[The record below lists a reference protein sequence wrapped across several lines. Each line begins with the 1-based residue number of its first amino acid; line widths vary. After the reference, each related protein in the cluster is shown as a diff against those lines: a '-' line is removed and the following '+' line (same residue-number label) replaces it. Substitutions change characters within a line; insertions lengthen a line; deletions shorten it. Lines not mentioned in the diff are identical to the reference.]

1 MKVSSKYIT
10 FADIIIGLEIM
21 IKKLYDWVLSW
32 SGSRWG
38 WLALFIIALCESSWF
53 PIPPDI
59 LLIALCLGATKRSF
73 RFAGITLLGS
83 IIGAMLGYAVGH
95 FLWTTPAGEATAIAN
110 FFYENVFSVE
120 SFDNVGAMYDK
131 YNFWI
136 VFTAGFTPLP
146 YKLFTIAAGLFDIN
160 FVMFIIASIVSRG
173 MRFFLIA
180 WLIWRFGAPIK
191 AFIDKYFN
199 LLATLFTVL
208 LVGCAALAVWLFGD
222 AGEVE
227 DKGEQTTTELV
238 IEDTPI
244 CDTTDL

>member
-1 MKVSSKYIT
+1 
-10 FADIIIGLEIM
+10 M
-21 IKKLYDWVLSW
+21 IKKLYNWVLSW
-32 SGSRWG
+32 SDSRWG

-59 LLIALCLGATKRSF
+59 LLIALCLGTTKKSF

-83 IIGAMLGYAVGH
+83 IIGAMLGYAIGH

-120 SFDNVGAMYDK
+120 SFENVGAMYDK

-146 YKLFTIAAGLFDIN
+146 YKLFTIAGGMFDIN
-160 FVMFIIASIVSRG
+160 FIMFLIASTVSRG
-173 MRFFLIA
+173 MRFFLIG
-180 WLIWRFGAPIK
+180 WLIWRFGQPIK
-191 AFIDKYFN
+191 VFIDKYFN

-208 LVGCAALAVWLFGD
+208 LIGFFALAVSIFDSSDESGT
-222 AGEVE
+222 EST
-227 DKGEQTTTELV
+227 TTTEV
-238 IEDTPI
+238 IIEQPEL

>member
-1 MKVSSKYIT
+1 
-10 FADIIIGLEIM
+10 M
-21 IKKLYDWVLSW
+21 IKRLYDWVLSW
-32 SGSRWG
+32 SESRWG
-38 WLALFIIALCESSWF
+38 WLALFILALCESSWF

-59 LLIALCLGATKRSF
+59 LLIALCLGAVKKSF
-73 RFAGITLLGS
+73 RFASICLAGS
-83 IIGAMLGYAVGH
+83 IIGAMIGYGIGH
-95 FLWTTPAGEATAIAN
+95 FLWTTPAGEPTAIAA
-110 FFYENVFSVE
+110 FFFNHIFSVE
-120 SFDNVGAMYDK
+120 GFNNVGALFDK

-146 YKLFTIAAGLFDIN
+146 YKIFTIAGGLFDIN

-173 MRFFLIA
+173 FRFFLIA

-208 LVGCAALAVWLFGD
+208 LIGCFALVAWLFGD
-222 AGEVE
+222 ARE
-227 DKGEQTTTELV
+227 DDTEIKSTDIEL
-238 IEDTPI
+238 IEDNKS

>member
-1 MKVSSKYIT
+1 M
-10 FADIIIGLEIM
+10 DIM
-21 IKKLYDWVLSW
+21 IKRLYDWVLSW
-32 SGSRWG
+32 SSSRWG
-38 WLALFIIALCESSWF
+38 WLALFVIALCEASWF
-53 PIPPDI
+53 PLPPDI
-59 LLIALCLGATKRSF
+59 LLIALCLGATKKSF

-83 IIGAMLGYAVGH
+83 IIGAVIGYGIGH
-95 FLWTTPAGEATAIAN
+95 FLWTTPAGDPTAIAT
-110 FFYENVFSVE
+110 FFFNHVFSVE
-120 SFDNVGAMYDK
+120 GFNNVGALFDK

-146 YKLFTIAAGLFDIN
+146 YKLFTIAGGLFGIN
-160 FVMFIIASIVSRG
+160 FPMFVIASAVSRG
-173 MRFFLIA
+173 LRFFLIG

-227 DKGEQTTTELV
+227 DKGEQTTTEIV
-238 IEDTPI
+238 IEDTQI

>member
-1 MKVSSKYIT
+1 MPSFETSLFWK
-10 FADIIIGLEIM
+10 M

-38 WLALFIIALCESSWF
+38 WLALFILALCESSWF

-59 LLIALCLGATKRSF
+59 LLIALCLGATKKSF

-83 IIGAMLGYAVGH
+83 IIGAMIGYAIGYY
-95 FLWTTPAGEATAIAN
+95 LWTNSSGEPTAIAN
-110 FFYENVFSVE
+110 FFYENVFDRA
-120 SFDNVGAMYDK
+120 SFDNVGQMYDK

-146 YKLFTIAAGLFDIN
+146 YKFFTIAGGMFGIN
-160 FVMFIIASIVSRG
+160 FPMFVIASAVSRG
-173 MRFFLIA
+173 LRFFLIG
-180 WLIWRFGAPIK
+180 WLIWKYGQPIK

-199 LLATLFTVL
+199 LLATLFTIVL
-208 LVGCAALAVWLFGD
+208 IGFFALAFWLFGD
-222 AGEVE
+222 SDSETAEPNT
-227 DKGEQTTTELV
+227 QTTEILIEQPEL
-238 IEDTPI
+238 

>member
-1 MKVSSKYIT
+1 
-10 FADIIIGLEIM
+10 M
-21 IKKLYDWVLSW
+21 IKRLYDWVLSW
-32 SGSRWG
+32 SSSRWG
-38 WLALFIIALCESSWF
+38 WLALFVIALCEASWF
-53 PIPPDI
+53 PLPPDI
-59 LLIALCLGATKRSF
+59 LLIALCLGATKKSF

-83 IIGAMLGYAVGH
+83 IIGAMLGYAIGH
-95 FLWTTPAGEATAIAN
+95 FLWTTPAGDPTAIAT
-110 FFYENVFSVE
+110 FFFNHVFSVE
-120 SFDNVGAMYDK
+120 GFNSVGALFDK

-146 YKLFTIAAGLFDIN
+146 YKLFTIAGGLFDIN

-238 IEDTPI
+238 IEDTQI

>member
-1 MKVSSKYIT
+1 
-10 FADIIIGLEIM
+10 M
-21 IKKLYDWVLSW
+21 IKRLYDWVLSW
-32 SGSRWG
+32 SSSRWG
-38 WLALFIIALCESSWF
+38 WLALFVIALCEASWF
-53 PIPPDI
+53 PLPPDI
-59 LLIALCLGATKRSF
+59 LLIALCLGATKKSF

-83 IIGAMLGYAVGH
+83 IIGAMLGYVIGH
-95 FLWTTPAGEATAIAN
+95 FLWTTPAGDPTAIAT
-110 FFYENVFSVE
+110 FFFNHVFSVE
-120 SFDNVGAMYDK
+120 GFNSVGALFDK

-146 YKLFTIAAGLFDIN
+146 YKLFTIAGGLFDIN

-227 DKGEQTTTELV
+227 DKGEQTTTEIV
-238 IEDTPI
+238 IEDTQI

>member
-1 MKVSSKYIT
+1 
-10 FADIIIGLEIM
+10 M

-38 WLALFIIALCESSWF
+38 WLALFVIALCEASWF
-53 PIPPDI
+53 PLPPDI
-59 LLIALCLGATKRSF
+59 LLIALCLGATKKSF

-83 IIGAMLGYAVGH
+83 IIGAMLGYAIGH
-95 FLWTTPAGEATAIAN
+95 FLWTTPAGDPTAIAT
-110 FFYENVFSVE
+110 FFFNHVFSVE
-120 SFDNVGAMYDK
+120 GFNSVGALFDK

-146 YKLFTIAAGLFDIN
+146 YKLFTIAGGLFDIN
-160 FVMFIIASIVSRG
+160 FVMFIVASIVSRG

-227 DKGEQTTTELV
+227 DKGEQTTTEIV
-238 IEDTPI
+238 IEDTQI
-244 CDTTDL
+244 CDSTDL

>member
-1 MKVSSKYIT
+1 
-10 FADIIIGLEIM
+10 M
-21 IKKLYDWVLSW
+21 IKRLYDWVLSW
-32 SGSRWG
+32 SSSRWG
-38 WLALFIIALCESSWF
+38 WLALFVIALCEASWF
-53 PIPPDI
+53 PLPPDI
-59 LLIALCLGATKRSF
+59 LLIALCLGATKKSF

-83 IIGAMLGYAVGH
+83 IIGAMLGYAIGH
-95 FLWTTPAGEATAIAN
+95 FLWTTPAGDPTAIAT
-110 FFYENVFSVE
+110 FFFNHVFSVE
-120 SFDNVGAMYDK
+120 GFNSVGALFDK

-146 YKLFTIAAGLFDIN
+146 YKLFTIAGGLFDIN

-180 WLIWRFGAPIK
+180 WLIWRFGTPIK

-227 DKGEQTTTELV
+227 DKSEQTTTELV
-238 IEDTPI
+238 IEDTQI

>member
-1 MKVSSKYIT
+1 
-10 FADIIIGLEIM
+10 M
-21 IKKLYDWVLSW
+21 IKRLYDWVLSW
-32 SGSRWG
+32 SSSRWG

-83 IIGAMLGYAVGH
+83 IIGAMLGYAIGH

-110 FFYENVFSVE
+110 FFYNNVFSQQ
-120 SFDNVGAMYDK
+120 SFNNVASLYDK

-146 YKLFTIAAGLFDIN
+146 YKLFTIAGGMFDIN
-160 FVMFIIASIVSRG
+160 FVMFLIASTISRG
-173 MRFFLIA
+173 LRFFLIG
-180 WLIWRFGAPIK
+180 WLIWRYGQPIK
-191 AFIDKYFN
+191 VFIDKYFN
-199 LLATLFTVL
+199 LLATLFTAL
-208 LVGCAALAVWLFGD
+208 LVGFFALAVWLFGEGD
-222 AGEVE
+222 SEITE
-227 DKGEQTTTELV
+227 STIETTEV
-238 IEDTPI
+238 ITEQHDI

>member
-1 MKVSSKYIT
+1 
-10 FADIIIGLEIM
+10 M
-21 IKKLYDWVLSW
+21 IKRLYDWVLSW
-32 SGSRWG
+32 SSSRWG

-83 IIGAMLGYAVGH
+83 IIGAMLGYAIGY

-110 FFYENVFSVE
+110 FFYNNVFSE
-120 SFDNVGAMYDK
+120 QSFNNVASLYDK

-146 YKLFTIAAGLFDIN
+146 YKLFTIAGGMFDIN
-160 FVMFIIASIVSRG
+160 FVMFLIASTISRG
-173 MRFFLIA
+173 LRFFLIG
-180 WLIWRFGAPIK
+180 WLIWRYGQPIK
-191 AFIDKYFN
+191 VFIDKYFN
-199 LLATLFTVL
+199 LLATLFTAL
-208 LVGCAALAVWLFGD
+208 LVGFFALAVWLFGEGD
-222 AGEVE
+222 SEVTE
-227 DKGEQTTTELV
+227 STIETTEV
-238 IEDTPI
+238 ITEQHDI

>member
-1 MKVSSKYIT
+1 
-10 FADIIIGLEIM
+10 M
-21 IKKLYDWVLSW
+21 IKRLYDWVLSW
-32 SGSRWG
+32 SESRWG
-38 WLALFIIALCESSWF
+38 WLALFILALCESSWF

-59 LLIALCLGATKRSF
+59 LLIALCLGAVKKSF
-73 RFAGITLLGS
+73 RFASICLAGS
-83 IIGAMLGYAVGH
+83 IIGAMIGYGIGH
-95 FLWTTPAGEATAIAN
+95 FLWTTPAGEPTAIAT
-110 FFYENVFSVE
+110 FFFNHIFSVE
-120 SFDNVGAMYDK
+120 GFNDVGALFDK

-146 YKLFTIAAGLFDIN
+146 YKIFTIAGGLFDIN

-173 MRFFLIA
+173 LRFFLIA

-208 LVGCAALAVWLFGD
+208 LIGCFALVALLFGD
-222 AGEVE
+222 ARE
-227 DKGEQTTTELV
+227 DDTEIKSTDIEL
-238 IEDTPI
+238 IEDNKS

>member
-1 MKVSSKYIT
+1 
-10 FADIIIGLEIM
+10 
-21 IKKLYDWVLSW
+21 
-32 SGSRWG
+32 
-38 WLALFIIALCESSWF
+38 
-53 PIPPDI
+53 
-59 LLIALCLGATKRSF
+59 
-73 RFAGITLLGS
+73 
-83 IIGAMLGYAVGH
+83 MLGYAVGH